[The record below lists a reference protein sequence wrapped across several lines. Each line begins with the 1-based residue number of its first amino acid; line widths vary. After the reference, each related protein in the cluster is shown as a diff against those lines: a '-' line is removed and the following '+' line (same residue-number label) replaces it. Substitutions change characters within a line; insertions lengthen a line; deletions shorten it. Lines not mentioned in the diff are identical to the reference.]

1 MKKSRIQVFVLAMCC
16 VAGPAYAGTA
26 WPSSISKLCAA
37 SDLVVVGR
45 VTRDSADPFATV
57 NVNRTLKG
65 QDAPGEVISVS
76 LPQYMPLRA
85 EHDEVVTSGVAFLS
99 HADGMWQVLPCSMA
113 VRRLKMLFPR
123 SASRTRSV
131 RQYVMRGQSCYR
143 GGRGP
148 HG

>member
-65 QDAPGEVISVS
+65 QDAPGGYQRQSPPIYVLARRTRRSSDQRCGISVARGRDVAGS
-76 LPQYMPLRA
+76 ARTRWRCPL
-85 EHDEVVTSGVAFLS
+85 EDAF
-99 HADGMWQVLPCSMA
+99 
-113 VRRLKMLFPR
+113 FPR

-148 HG
+148 HR